1 MERGPC
7 GGSTDGFPVVP
18 IPEGPIPV
26 VQSATSPRCGLQEE
40 MAPIVT
46 RLHQGAWAASV
57 SGRTVACRAIAIK
70 VNLLAVS
77 A

>member
-7 GGSTDGFPVVP
+7 GGSTDGFPVVLRA
-18 IPEGPIPV
+18 ISHCVADPEF
-26 VQSATSPRCGLQEE
+26 QDSHEE
-40 MAPIVT
+40 MSPIFT
-46 RLHQGAWAASV
+46 RLHPGAWAASA

>member
-1 MERGPC
+1 MPNDPDIGRQEMM
-7 GGSTDGFPVVP
+7 P
-18 IPEGPIPV
+18 IF
-26 VQSATSPRCGLQEE
+26 R
-40 MAPIVT
+40 
-46 RLHQGAWAASV
+46 RLHHGAWEASA

>member
-1 MERGPC
+1 M
-7 GGSTDGFPVVP
+7 STD
-18 IPEGPIPV
+18 
-26 VQSATSPRCGLQEE
+26 EE
-40 MAPIVT
+40 MSPIFT
-46 RLHQGAWAASV
+46 RLHPGAWAVSV